1 MKASPK
7 FFYMTGSEKIDLFAQ
22 VIVDIAHSSVDRLF
36 TYRAEDNIAVGQRV
50 LVPFGAGNKSVE
62 GFVLG
67 ISESYDGNIA
77 LKSIIRPMEP
87 YTVLTR
93 EQIRLAYWIKQSYNC
108 VLVDALR
115 LMIPAQL
122 RGGRVK
128 EKTIRT
134 VKANPGMDSAQVLAA
149 MLKKDG
155 TPKSPRQHEV
165 YTLLAE
171 SGMEMSTGDICA
183 FIPGAPAA
191 IRALLQKGYIL
202 EIGRETYR
210 DPYARR
216 DIPKSGPLP
225 LSPQQ
230 KNALCAV
237 SSAMEQ
243 GRGEFLLH
251 GVTGSGK
258 TEVYMQAIAKALD
271 MGGTAI
277 VLVPEISLTPQAMDR
292 FRGRFGN
299 NVAVLH
305 SRLSPGERYDE
316 WRRIRLGRAKVVLGA
331 RSAVFAPLENIKLI
345 VVDEEHEQSYSSE
358 ITPRYNAIE
367 VARQRCRLGGGTLVL
382 GSATPSIAT
391 YLRATKG
398 KYTLLEMPHRIN
410 GLPMPRV
417 EIADMRA
424 EFAGGNTGIFSAPLY
439 DALKTCLDKGEQAIL
454 FMNRRGYSTFVS
466 CRGCGYVFKCDNCDV
481 SMTYHKLEN
490 VMKCHYCGCVK
501 PIPKVCPE
509 CGKPY
514 IKFFGIGTQ
523 QVEEQLKENFPGVT
537 CLRMDADTTRTK
549 DAHYSI
555 LSRFAKGEAQ
565 VLIGTQMVA
574 KGLDMPGVSVVGVIA
589 ADASLHIPDY
599 RSCERSFQLLT
610 QVAGRAGR
618 ASGNGRVIVQ
628 TYNPEHPAVVLASRH
643 DYKGFFD
650 YEIAMRR
657 AALFPPYSL
666 FIRVL
671 FVHGDPAPLAEA
683 AESFAD
689 GLYRT
694 MIASLKEQGA
704 DERELLYMTCGE
716 APIKRRQGHYR
727 MHIVLKLARTKHT
740 PKVIEAIYAYAN
752 DHRTEYFS
760 SLELN
765 PGDLL

>member
-1 MKASPK
+1 
-7 FFYMTGSEKIDLFAQ
+7 LFAQ

-424 EFAGGNTGIFSAPLY
+424 EFAEGNTGIFSAPLY

-490 VMKCHYCGCVK
+490 AMKCHYCGCVK

>member
-1 MKASPK
+1 M
-7 FFYMTGSEKIDLFAQ
+7 FAQ

-36 TYRAEDNIAVGQRV
+36 TYRAEEDIARGQRV
-50 LVPFGAGNKSVE
+50 LVPFGAGNKTVE
-62 GFVLG
+62 GFVLDVKD
-67 ISESYDGNIA
+67 SYDGNIA

-87 YTVLTR
+87 YTVLTP

-108 VLVDALR
+108 LLVDALR

-134 VKANPGMDSAQVLAA
+134 VKTNGDMDSKKVLDSL
-149 MLKKDG
+149 LKKDG
-155 TPKSPRQHEV
+155 TPRSPKQYEI

-171 SGMEMSTGDICA
+171 SAMEMSTGDICA
-183 FIPGAPAA
+183 FIPGAAAA
-191 IRALLQKGYIL
+191 IRALLQKGYIV

-210 DPYARR
+210 DPYAGRS
-216 DIPKSGPLP
+216 ITKTIPLP
-225 LSPQQ
+225 LSAQQ
-230 KNALCAV
+230 QNALDAV
-237 SSAMEQ
+237 ITAME
-243 GRGEFLLH
+243 GSGGELLLH

-258 TEVYMQAIAKALD
+258 TEVYMQAIAGALE

-277 VLVPEISLTPQAMDR
+277 VLVPEISLTPQAVDR

-299 NVAVLH
+299 SVAVLH

-367 VARQRCRLGGGTLVL
+367 VARQRCKYSGGALLL
-382 GSATPSIAT
+382 GSATPSISS
-391 YLRATKG
+391 YLRAKKG
-398 KYTLLEMPHRIN
+398 KYTLLEMPERIN
-410 GLPMPRV
+410 GLPMPKV
-417 EIADMRA
+417 EIVDMRN
-424 EFAGGNTGIFSAPLY
+424 EFAAGNTTIFSGPLHE
-439 DALKTCLDKGEQAIL
+439 ALEGCFDRGEQAIL

-490 VMKCHYCGCVK
+490 TMKCHYCGSVK
-501 PIPKVCPE
+501 PIPRVCPE

-514 IKFFGIGTQ
+514 LKYFGIGTQ
-523 QVEEQLKENFPGVT
+523 QVEEQLNEYFPGVT

-549 DAHYSI
+549 DSHYGI
-555 LSRFAKGEAQ
+555 LSAFAKGEAQ

-618 ASGNGRVIVQ
+618 AAGNGRVIVQ
-628 TYNPEHPAVVLASRH
+628 TYDPEHPAVVLASRH

-666 FIRVL
+666 FVRIL
-671 FVHGDPAPLAEA
+671 FASGDRAPLEQA
-683 AESFAD
+683 ADSFAQ
-689 GLYRT
+689 GLYQ
-694 MIASLKEQGA
+694 AVLNALKEQEA
-704 DERELLYMTCGE
+704 DDRELLYMTCGD
-716 APIKRRQGHYR
+716 APIKRKLGQYR
-727 MHIVLKLARTKHT
+727 MQIVLKLARTSHT
-740 PKVIEAIYAYAN
+740 SRVIETLYSYAN
-752 DHRTEYFS
+752 DHRSEYFY

-765 PGDLL
+765 PGDML

>member
-1 MKASPK
+1 
-7 FFYMTGSEKIDLFAQ
+7 LFAQ

-36 TYRAEDNIAVGQRV
+36 TYRADDNIMVGQRV
-50 LVPFGAGNKSVE
+50 LVPFGAGNKAIE

-67 ISESYDGNIA
+67 ISDSYEGNIA

-87 YTVLTR
+87 YTVLTP
-93 EQIRLAYWIKQSYNC
+93 EQIQLAYWIKQSYNC
-108 VLVDALR
+108 ILVDALR

-134 VKANPGMDSAQVLAA
+134 IKVNSSIEPEQALSA

-183 FIPGAPAA
+183 FIPGAAAA
-191 IRALLQKGYIL
+191 IRALLQKGYIV
-202 EIGRETYR
+202 EMGRETYR
-210 DPYARR
+210 NPYANH
-216 DIPKSGPLP
+216 DIPKTLPLP
-225 LSPQQ
+225 LSSQQ
-230 KNALCAV
+230 QGAMDAV
-237 SSAMEQ
+237 SAAMEQ

-258 TEVYMQAIAKALD
+258 TEVYMQAIAKALE

-299 NVAVLH
+299 SVAVLH

-316 WRRIRLGRAKVVLGA
+316 WRRIRLGKAKVVLGA
-331 RSAVFAPLENIKLI
+331 RSAVFAPLENIRLI

-358 ITPRYNAIE
+358 MTPRYNAIE
-367 VARQRCRLGGGTLVL
+367 VARQRCRLNGGTLLL
-382 GSATPSIAT
+382 GSATPSIAS

-398 KYTLLEMPHRIN
+398 KYTLLEMPGRVN
-410 GLPMPRV
+410 NLPMPEV
-417 EIADMRA
+417 EIADMRD
-424 EFAGGNTGIFSAPLY
+424 EFAAGNTGIFSAPLY
-439 DALKTCLDKGEQAIL
+439 DALKNCFDKGEQAIL

-490 VMKCHYCGCVK
+490 SMKCHYCGNVK

-523 QVEEQLKENFPGVT
+523 QVEEQLSQSFPGVT
-537 CLRMDADTTRTK
+537 CLRMDADTTHTK
-549 DAHYSI
+549 DSHYNI

-618 ASGNGRVIVQ
+618 AAGNGRVIVQ
-628 TYNPEHPAVVLASRH
+628 TYNPDHPAIVLASKH

-666 FIRVL
+666 FIRAL
-671 FVHGDPAPLAEA
+671 FMHGDNAPLAEA
-683 AESFAD
+683 AESFAQ
-689 GLYRT
+689 GLHST
-694 MIASLKEQGA
+694 IIDALKQQGA
-704 DERELLYMTCGE
+704 DDRELLFMTCGD
-716 APIKRRQGHYR
+716 APIKRKQGQYR
-727 MHIVLKLARTKHT
+727 KQILLKLARTKHT
-740 PKVIEAIYAYAN
+740 PKVIANIYSYAN
-752 DHRTEYFS
+752 DHRSEYFC

-765 PGDLL
+765 PGDML